1 MKLRNVFKVLLVLVF
16 SFSFANALTQSEIQ
30 STMTKKIDT
39 VLSILEKKDL
49 TIPQKGDEIIKVI
62 DEVFDY
68 ELMAKIALGKETW
81 NSISEDKQKKIAK
94 VFENKLKKSYIEK
107 LELYNNQKVKILG
120 LKPHNNTRLQLE
132 TELVG
137 KDSTY
142 KISYNFYNRSKDAEE
157 WLIYDVDLVG
167 VSIIQ
172 TYRQQFAGLLK
183 EKTFDEMLVQF
194 ENSNTKQ

>member
-81 NSISEDKQKKIAK
+81 NSISEDKQKKFAK

-183 EKTFDEMLVQF
+183 EKTFDEMLVLL
-194 ENSNTKQ
+194 EKSNTK

>member
-1 MKLRNVFKVLLVLVF
+1 MKLKNVFKILLVLVF

-30 STMTKKIDT
+30 PTMTKKIDT

-81 NSISEDKQKKIAK
+81 NSISEDKQKKFAK

-172 TYRQQFAGLLK
+172 TYRQQFSGLLK
-183 EKTFDEMLVQF
+183 EKSFDEMFAQF
-194 ENSNTKQ
+194 KNQ

>member
-81 NSISEDKQKKIAK
+81 NSISEDKQKKFAK

-132 TELVG
+132 TELIG

-194 ENSNTKQ
+194 ENSNTKK